1 MTTPMDPIGQT
12 RAQSVRAE
20 ERPAANRGIRA
31 GINNIKSSATQV
43 ADAGKVLTRLAPKQL
58 KDEVAIAKIEVKEKG
73 IAVGKGAAVVAV
85 AVIFALFMAI
95 ALVILAYVGLAAI
108 MPNWAAALV
117 LVGLFLLLAAVLGF
131 VGYKMIMKQLPFKPE
146 SAIFGVLYDLGVL
159 KEGSAMTSKRV
170 KREQAEKAEAKKA
183 ESEENKSEDSEKTPA
198 APAPNK
204 EQLIQRTKQRR
215 EHLKT
220 LRDDIQNHAT
230 DVQTRAK
237 GLSQEAKYSAKNTPA
252 TAAST
257 AAANGRNLVNNASD
271 PETLQAH
278 WKSFAA
284 LVASL
289 GAFFVFLGKLIRR
302 K

>member
-1 MTTPMDPIGQT
+1 MTTQKDPQGEA
-12 RAQSVRAE
+12 RA
-20 ERPAANRGIRA
+20 RGLRA
-31 GINNIKSSATQV
+31 GINNIKTSATNI
-43 ADAGKVLTRLAPKQL
+43 ADAGKVFGRLAPKQL
-58 KDEVAIAKIEVKEKG
+58 KDEIAIAKIEVKEKG
-73 IAVGKGAAVVAV
+73 IAVGKGAAVAV
-85 AVIFALFMAI
+85 AALVFAIFMAI
-95 ALVILAYVGLAAI
+95 ALVILAYVGLSAVL
-108 MPNWAAALV
+108 PNWAAALV
-117 LVGLFLLLAAVLGF
+117 LVGIFLILAAILGF

-183 ESEENKSEDSEKTPA
+183 AAEAAAEESKSEDAEKAPA

-220 LRDDIQNHAT
+220 LRDDIENYAN

-237 GLSQEAKYSAKNTPA
+237 GLTQEAKFSVQNSP
-252 TAAST
+252 ST
-257 AAANGRNLVNNASD
+257 AAAGGKKLIDNASN

-284 LVASL
+284 LAASL
-289 GAFFVFLGKLIRR
+289 GAIFVFLGKLIRR